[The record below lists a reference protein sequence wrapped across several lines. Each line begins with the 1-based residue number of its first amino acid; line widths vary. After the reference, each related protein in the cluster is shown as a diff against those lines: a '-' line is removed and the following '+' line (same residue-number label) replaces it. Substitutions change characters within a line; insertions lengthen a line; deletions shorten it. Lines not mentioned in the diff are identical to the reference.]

1 MRQAER
7 LADNADFVLVEQLYG
22 LDELHL
28 HVLRQTADV
37 VVSLYAVRFE
47 DVGIYRSLREE
58 LDALKLRGLLVK
70 YFYEF
75 AADYLSL
82 LLGVAD
88 SGKEIKEA
96 VGSVYIDKVRVHLVS
111 ENLDDL
117 LALSLAHESVVDV
130 DADQLLA
137 YRADKQRRDYG
148 RVDAAG
154 QR

>member
-1 MRQAER
+1 M
-7 LADNADFVLVEQLYG
+7 
-22 LDELHL
+22 
-28 HVLRQTADV
+28 
-37 VVSLYAVRFE
+37 RFE

-58 LDALKLRGLLVK
+58 LDALKLRGLLIK
-70 YFYEF
+70 YFYKF

-88 SGKEIKEA
+88 SGKEIKET
-96 VGSVYIDKVRVHLVS
+96 VGSIYIDKVRIHLVS

-117 LALSLAHESVVDV
+117 LALSLAHKSVVDV